1 MKALRV
7 QVERVVRPIRA
18 SYLRKDRMREE
29 LLGHL
34 TRLYDEELVR
44 TGDTQLATS
53 EAIRRFGDAPSLKRE
68 LQASVPWLER
78 LAFLSLPYSGPIRRR
93 KGESPVRY
101 VLRANCLGWALGT
114 VAISLFA
121 LVLATIVS
129 QRPHRAD
136 QPTASQLFLLL
147 MGTAAIQ
154 SVPMICQGLL
164 CEGIRQQLERHAV
177 AATAIER
184 SRIIWRIVGYSSVSS
199 VVLGAAFAGVMLLI
213 DMFSPIPFI
222 TRAQFCWIIL
232 AAVIFGLPLTLLQ
245 SWSWR
250 ANTRR
255 FENWDSLDLDEQRT
269 A

>member
-29 LLGHL
+29 LLAHL
-34 TRLYDEELVR
+34 TRLFDEELTR
-44 TGDTQLATS
+44 TGDAQWAMS
-53 EAIRRFGDAPSLKRE
+53 EAIHRFGDATQLARE
-68 LQASVPWLER
+68 LQASVPRLER
-78 LAFLSLPYSGPIRRR
+78 WAFLSVPYSAPIRRR

-129 QRPHRAD
+129 LRPHRAD
-136 QPTASQLFLLL
+136 QPTASQMFLLL

-154 SVPMICQGLL
+154 IVLMICQGLL
-164 CEGIRQQLERHAV
+164 CEGIRQQLERRAA
-177 AATAIER
+177 AATAFAR
-184 SRIIWRIVGYSSVSS
+184 RRATWRIVGYSSVSS
-199 VVLGAAFAGVMLLI
+199 VVLGAAFAGLMLLI

-222 TRAQFCWIIL
+222 TRAQFWWIIL
-232 AAVIFGLPLTLLQ
+232 AVVVFGLPLTLLQ
-245 SWSWR
+245 SWSWK

-255 FENWDSLDLDEQRT
+255 FENWDSLDLDEQQ
-269 A
+269 AA